1 MAYKLIDTKVDYH
14 RIYHQVHPNVKIQTT
29 TYIHSRILILTLNET
44 IVDKSK

>member
-14 RIYHQVHPNVKIQTT
+14 RIYHPVHPNENKNMSK
-29 TYIHSRILILTLNET
+29 HSRISILTLNET